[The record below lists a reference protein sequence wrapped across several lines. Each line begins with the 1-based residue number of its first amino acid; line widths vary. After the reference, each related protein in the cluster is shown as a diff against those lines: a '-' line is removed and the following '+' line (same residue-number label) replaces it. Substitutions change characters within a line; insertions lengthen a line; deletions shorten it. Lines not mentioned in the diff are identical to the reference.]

1 MCWRERIKM
10 GRQVAI
16 VSAGFSE
23 HSSKRS
29 DVNIAELVSEAIN
42 DCLRNA
48 PSVGFEDIDGY
59 VTGNMPGFE
68 GNSLP
73 ELWMTD
79 WLGARNKSLMRVTT
93 GGTTGGSVGIAGYYT
108 VTAGLP
114 NLDTVLAVAY
124 EQQSQGDTSVGLA
137 NVAYGEVTMLT
148 HLGLSY
154 DQVGRLLSAGAA
166 IGVAA
171 YQATNYMRKTK
182 ITEEDLA
189 RVVVQNRRNA
199 AKTWWA
205 HLKMPDLT
213 IEQVLD
219 TPYLSY
225 PLRYGM
231 VCPASDGA
239 CAVLFTT
246 EEKAKDMCDI
256 PAYVNGVASVA
267 NEAAILGYNISGSI
281 QIDPSEQL
289 GAMKS
294 SDLAYGQ
301 AGISFPR
308 KEIDYAELYSP
319 FPNQELMWVEK
330 LGLSEETTAPQ
341 MYEDGI
347 TSLKGELP
355 ICCSGGVN
363 STNAIGASAL
373 ERTAVAAL
381 QIMGKASNQVPKT
394 VHTAIGH
401 GWGGSLNLCTMMVLS
416 DEPQRKWR

>member
-1 MCWRERIKM
+1 M

-23 HSSKRS
+23 HASKRS
-29 DVNIAELVSEAIN
+29 DVNIAELVSEAVK
-42 DCLRNA
+42 DCLKKA
-48 PSVGFEDIDGY
+48 PSVSFEDIDAFA
-59 VTGNMPGFE
+59 TGNMPGFE
-68 GNSLP
+68 GANLP

-79 WLGARNKSLMRVTT
+79 WIGARNKPLMRVTT

-114 NLDTVLAVAY
+114 GIDTVLAIAF

-137 NVAYGEVTMLT
+137 NVAYGEVSLLNY
-148 HLGLSY
+148 LGLTY

-171 YQATNYMRKTK
+171 YQATNYMHKTK

-205 HLKMPDLT
+205 HLKMPNLT
-213 IEQVLD
+213 VEQVLD
-219 TPYLSY
+219 TPYISF

-256 PAYVNGVASVA
+256 PVYVNGVASVA
-267 NEAAILGYNISGSI
+267 HETAILGYAASGSA

-294 SDLAYGQ
+294 SEIAYGQ
-301 AGISFPR
+301 AAISFPR
-308 KEIDYAELYSP
+308 KEIDYAEVYSP

-330 LGLSEETTAPQ
+330 LGLFEETTAPQ
-341 MYEDGI
+341 MYENGV
-347 TSLKGELP
+347 TAKNGELP

-373 ERTAVAAL
+373 ERPAVAAL

-401 GWGGSLNLCTMMVLS
+401 GWGGSLNLCTMMVMS
-416 DEPQRKWR
+416 DEPQRKLR

>member
-1 MCWRERIKM
+1 M

-23 HSSKRS
+23 HASKRS
-29 DVNIAELVSEAIN
+29 DVNIVELVSEAIE
-42 DCLRNA
+42 DCLKKA
-48 PSVGFEDIDGY
+48 PSVSFEDIDGFA
-59 VTGNMPGFE
+59 TGNMPGFE
-68 GNSLP
+68 GVNLP

-79 WLGARNKSLMRVTT
+79 WMGARNKPLMRVTT
-93 GGTTGGSVGIAGYYT
+93 GGTTGGSVGIAGYYS

-114 NLDTVLAVAY
+114 GIDTVLAVAF

-137 NVAYGEVTMLT
+137 NVAYGEVALLN
-148 HLGLSY
+148 HLGLKY

-199 AKTWWA
+199 AKTWWS
-205 HLKMPDLT
+205 HLKMPNLT
-213 IEQVLD
+213 IEQVID
-219 TPYLSY
+219 TPYISY

-246 EEKAKDMCDI
+246 EEKAKDMCEI

-267 NEAAILGYNISGSI
+267 HETAILGYSASGSA

-294 SDLAYGQ
+294 SEVAYGQ

-308 KEIDYAELYSP
+308 KEIDYAEVYSP

-330 LGLSEETTAPQ
+330 LGLFEETTAPR
-341 MYEDGI
+341 MYENGV
-347 TSLKGELP
+347 TALNGELP

-373 ERTAVAAL
+373 ERPAVAAL

-394 VHTAIGH
+394 VHTALGH
-401 GWGGSLNLCTMMVLS
+401 GWGGSLNLCTMMVMS

>member
-79 WLGARNKSLMRVTT
+79 WLGARNKPLMRVTT

-137 NVAYGEVTMLT
+137 NVAYGEITMLT

-219 TPYLSY
+219 TPYVSY

-373 ERTAVAAL
+373 ERPAVAAL

-416 DEPQRKWR
+416 DTPQRKWR

>member
-1 MCWRERIKM
+1 M

-23 HSSKRS
+23 HASKRS
-29 DVNIAELVSEAIN
+29 DVSMPELVSEAIE
-42 DCLRNA
+42 DCLKNV
-48 PSVGFEDIDGY
+48 PSVGFDDIDAY
-59 VTGNMPGFE
+59 VNGNMPAFE
-68 GNSLP
+68 GSNIP

-79 WLGARNKSLMRVTT
+79 WMGARNKPLLRVTT
-93 GGTTGGSVGIAGYYT
+93 GGTTGGTVGIAAYYN

-114 NLDTVLAVAY
+114 GIDTVLAIAF
-124 EQQSQGDTSVGLA
+124 EQQSQGDTATGLA
-137 NVAYGEVTMLT
+137 SVALGEISILNT
-148 HLGLSY
+148 LGLPY
-154 DQVGRLLSAGAA
+154 DQISRLLSGGAA
-166 IGVAA
+166 IGVAS
-171 YQATNYMRKTK
+171 YQATNYMRKSK

-213 IEQVLD
+213 IEDVLD
-219 TPYLSY
+219 TPYISY

-256 PAYVNGVASVA
+256 AVYLNGVASVA
-267 NEAAILGYNISGSI
+267 NTPAVLGWDGSGAG
-281 QIDPSEQL
+281 QLDPSEQL
-289 GAMKS
+289 GAKRS

-308 KEIDYAELYSP
+308 KEIDYAEVYSP
-319 FPNQELMWVEK
+319 FPNQELMWVEQ
-330 LGLSEETTAPQ
+330 LGLFEETTAAE
-341 MYEDGI
+341 MYKTGV
-347 TSLKGELP
+347 TALNGELP

-373 ERTAVAAL
+373 ERPADAAL
-381 QIMGKASNQVPKT
+381 QIMGKSANQVPKT
-394 VHTAIGH
+394 VHTSIGH
-401 GWGGSLNLCTMMVLS
+401 GWGGSLNLVTLMVMS

>member
-1 MCWRERIKM
+1 M

-16 VSAGFSE
+16 VSAGYSE
-23 HSSKRS
+23 HASKRS
-29 DVNIAELVSEAIN
+29 DVNIVELVSEAVK
-42 DCLRNA
+42 DCLKNA
-48 PSVGFEDIDGY
+48 PSVGFEDIDAFA
-59 VTGNMPGFE
+59 TGNMPGFE
-68 GNSLP
+68 GANLP

-79 WLGARNKSLMRVTT
+79 FIGARNKPLMRVTT
-93 GGTTGGSVGIAGYYT
+93 GGTTGGSVGIAGYYS
-108 VTAGLP
+108 VAAGLP
-114 NLDTVLAVAY
+114 GVDTVLAIAF

-137 NVAYGEVTMLT
+137 NVAYGEVALLN
-148 HLGLSY
+148 HLGLTY

-171 YQATNYMRKTK
+171 YQATNYMRKTR

-213 IEQVLD
+213 IDQVLD
-219 TPYLSY
+219 TPYISF

-246 EEKAKDMCDI
+246 EEKAKNMCDI

-267 NEAAILGYNISGSI
+267 HETAILGYGASGSA

-294 SDLAYGQ
+294 SEIAYGQ

-308 KEIDYAELYSP
+308 KEVDYAEVYSP

-330 LGLSEETTAPQ
+330 LGLFEETTAPE
-341 MYEDGI
+341 MYKTGI
-347 TSLKGELP
+347 TALNGELP

-373 ERTAVAAL
+373 ERPAEAAL

-401 GWGGSLNLCTMMVLS
+401 GWGGSLNLCTMMVMS

>member
-1 MCWRERIKM
+1 M
-10 GRQVAI
+10 GKQVAI

-23 HSSKRS
+23 HASKRS
-29 DVNIAELVSEAIN
+29 DVSMPELVSEAVE
-42 DCLRNA
+42 DCLKKV
-48 PSVGFEDIDGY
+48 PSIGFEDIDAY
-59 VTGNMPGFE
+59 VNGNMPAFE
-68 GNSLP
+68 GANIP

-79 WLGARNKSLMRVTT
+79 WMGARNKPLMRVTT
-93 GGTTGGSVGIAGYYT
+93 GGTTGGTVAIAGYYS
-108 VTAGLP
+108 VAAGLP
-114 NLDTVLAVAY
+114 GIETVLAIGF
-124 EQQSQGDTSVGLA
+124 EQQSQGDTATGLA
-137 NVAYGEVTMLT
+137 SVAYGEITAYSTLGITYERLT
-148 HLGLSY
+148 
-154 DQVGRLLSAGAA
+154 RILSAGAA
-166 IGVAA
+166 IGVAS
-171 YQATNYMRKTK
+171 YQATNYMNKAK

-213 IEQVLD
+213 IDQVLD
-219 TPYLSY
+219 TPYISY

-256 PAYVNGVASVA
+256 PVYVNGVSSIAHETAV
-267 NEAAILGYNISGSI
+267 LGYDCSGSG

-294 SDLAYGQ
+294 SEMAYGQ

-308 KEIDYAELYSP
+308 KEIDYAEVYSP

-330 LGLSEETTAPQ
+330 LGLFEETTAPQ
-341 MYEDGI
+341 MYENGV
-347 TSLKGELP
+347 TALKGELP

-373 ERTAVAAL
+373 ERPAVAAL

-394 VHTAIGH
+394 VHTAVGH
-401 GWGGSLNLCTMMVLS
+401 GWGGILNLCTMMVMS

>member
-1 MCWRERIKM
+1 M

-23 HSSKRS
+23 HASKRS
-29 DVNIAELVSEAIN
+29 DVNMAELVSEAIE
-42 DCLRNA
+42 DCLKKV
-48 PSVGFEDIDGY
+48 PSIDINDIDAY
-59 VTGNMPGFE
+59 VNGNMPAFE
-68 GNSLP
+68 GSNIP

-79 WLGARNKSLMRVTT
+79 WMGARNKPLLRVTT
-93 GGTTGGSVGIAGYYT
+93 GGTTGGTVAISGYYT

-114 NLDTVLAVAY
+114 GIDTVLAIAF

-137 NVAYGEVTMLT
+137 SVAYGEISILNSMGTTYEKLT
-148 HLGLSY
+148 
-154 DQVGRLLSAGAA
+154 RLLSGGAA
-166 IGVAA
+166 IGAAA
-171 YQATNYMRKTK
+171 YQATTYMNKTN

-189 RVVVQNRRNA
+189 RVVVQNRHNA

-219 TPYLSY
+219 TPYIQY

-239 CAVLFTT
+239 CAMLFTT
-246 EEKAKDMCDI
+246 EKKAKDMCDI
-256 PAYVNGVASVA
+256 PVYVNGVASVA
-267 NEAAILGYNISGSI
+267 NESAILGYNGSGSA
-281 QIDPSEQL
+281 QIDPSMQL
-289 GAMKS
+289 GAMRS
-294 SDLAYGQ
+294 SELAYSQ

-308 KEIDYAELYSP
+308 KEIDYAEVYSP

-330 LGLSEETTAPQ
+330 LGLFDEGKAPEMYKSGVTAVN
-341 MYEDGI
+341 
-347 TSLKGELP
+347 GELP
-355 ICCSGGVN
+355 VNCSGGVN
-363 STNAIGASAL
+363 STNAIGASAM
-373 ERTAVAAL
+373 ERPAEAAL

-394 VHTAIGH
+394 VHASIGS
-401 GWGGSLNLCTMMVLS
+401 GWGGSLNLITLMVMA

>member
-1 MCWRERIKM
+1 M

-16 VSAGFSE
+16 TSAGFSE
-23 HSSKRS
+23 HASKRS
-29 DVNIAELVSEAIN
+29 DVNIVELVSEAVK
-42 DCLRNA
+42 DCLKNA
-48 PSVGFEDIDGY
+48 PSVGFEDIDAY
-59 VTGNMPGFE
+59 ATGNMPGFE
-68 GNSLP
+68 GSNLP

-79 WLGARNKSLMRVTT
+79 SIGALNKPLMRVTT
-93 GGTTGGSVGIAGYYT
+93 GGTTGGSVGIAGYYS
-108 VTAGLP
+108 VAAGLP
-114 NLDTVLAVAY
+114 GVDTVLAIAF

-137 NVAYGEVTMLT
+137 NVAYGEVALLN
-148 HLGLSY
+148 HLGLTY

-171 YQATNYMRKTK
+171 YQATNYMQKSK

-219 TPYLSY
+219 TPYISF

-267 NEAAILGYNISGSI
+267 HETAILGYAGSGSA

-294 SDLAYGQ
+294 SEVAYRQ

-308 KEIDYAELYSP
+308 KEIDYAEVYSP

-330 LGLSEETTAPQ
+330 LGLFEETTAPR
-341 MYEDGI
+341 MYENGV
-347 TSLKGELP
+347 TALNGELP

-373 ERTAVAAL
+373 ERPAVAAL

-401 GWGGSLNLCTMMVLS
+401 GWGGSLNLCTMMVMS
-416 DEPQRKWR
+416 DEPRRKWR

>member
-1 MCWRERIKM
+1 M

-23 HSSKRS
+23 HASKRS
-29 DVNIAELVSEAIN
+29 DVNMGELVSEAIE
-42 DCLRNA
+42 DCLKKV
-48 PSVGFEDIDGY
+48 PSLELKDIDAY
-59 VTGNMPGFE
+59 VNGNMPAFE
-68 GNSLP
+68 GSNIP
-73 ELWMTD
+73 ELWITD
-79 WLGARNKSLMRVTT
+79 WMGARNKPLMRITT
-93 GGTTGGSVGIAGYYT
+93 GGTTGGSVAIAGYYT

-114 NLDTVLAVAY
+114 GIDTVLAVAF

-137 NVAYGEVTMLT
+137 SVAYGEISILNTMGATYDHLT
-148 HLGLSY
+148 
-154 DQVGRLLSAGAA
+154 RLLSGGAA
-166 IGVAA
+166 IGAAA
-171 YQATNYMRKTK
+171 YQATTYMNKTN

-189 RVVVQNRRNA
+189 RVVVQNRHNA

-219 TPYLSY
+219 TPYIQY

-239 CAVLFTT
+239 CAMLFTT

-256 PAYVNGVASVA
+256 PVYVNGVASVA
-267 NEAAILGYNISGSI
+267 NESAILGYDGSGSA
-281 QIDPSEQL
+281 QIDPSMQL
-289 GAMKS
+289 GAMRS
-294 SDLAYGQ
+294 SELAYSQ

-308 KEIDYAELYSP
+308 KEIDYAEVYSP

-330 LGLSEETTAPQ
+330 LGLFEEATAPE
-341 MYEDGI
+341 MYETGVTAVNGD
-347 TSLKGELP
+347 LP
-355 ICCSGGVN
+355 VNCSGGVN
-363 STNAIGASAL
+363 STNAIGASAM
-373 ERTAVAAL
+373 ERPAVAAL

-394 VHTAIGH
+394 VHASIGS
-401 GWGGSLNLCTMMVLS
+401 GWGGSLNFITLMVMA

>member
-1 MCWRERIKM
+1 M

-16 VSAGFSE
+16 VSAGFTE
-23 HSSKRS
+23 HASKRS
-29 DVNIAELVSEAIN
+29 DVNMPELISEAIE
-42 DCLRNA
+42 DCLKKV
-48 PSVGFEDIDGY
+48 PSISFEDIDAY
-59 VTGNMPGFE
+59 VNGNMPAFE
-68 GNSLP
+68 GANIP

-79 WLGARNKSLMRVTT
+79 WMGARNKPLMRVTT
-93 GGTTGGSVGIAGYYT
+93 GGTTGGTVAIAGYYS
-108 VTAGLP
+108 VAAGLP
-114 NLDTVLAVAY
+114 GIDTVLAIGF
-124 EQQSQGDTSVGLA
+124 EQQSQGDTATGLA
-137 NVAYGEVTMLT
+137 SVAYGEITVYNTLGITYERLT
-148 HLGLSY
+148 
-154 DQVGRLLSAGAA
+154 RILSAGAA
-166 IGVAA
+166 IGVAS
-171 YQATNYMRKTK
+171 YQATNYMHKSK

-219 TPYLSY
+219 TPYISY

-256 PAYVNGVASVA
+256 PVYVNGVSSIAH
-267 NEAAILGYNISGSI
+267 ETAILGYNCSGSG

-294 SDLAYGQ
+294 SELAYAQ

-308 KEIDYAELYSP
+308 KEIDYAEVYSP

-330 LGLSEETTAPQ
+330 LGLFEETTAPQ
-341 MYEDGI
+341 MYENGV

-373 ERTAVAAL
+373 ERPAEAAL

-401 GWGGSLNLCTMMVLS
+401 GWGGSLNLCTMMVMS